1 MTARVLVAGIG
12 NVFLGDDGFGVAV
25 AQRMLE
31 RGAPAGVRVL
41 DAGIRGF
48 DLACALLEGWD
59 AAILIDAVQRGGP
72 PGTLYV
78 LEREGV
84 VKLLTVNKDK
94 GVYDQQRVILE
105 EAWASSILLHDDW
118 LYVSGQGTVSSSSS
132 SSGSQDMKVPACGTP
147 RGTPKG
153 VRSLTNEALDHALRS
168 TSGRATGYRVR
179 RVTAIGS
186 RAPLRYNRRSTHRCY
201 SPSLIGAAA

>member
-72 PGTLYV
+72 PGTLIPISMCGPV
-78 LEREGV
+78 EMP
-84 VKLLTVNKDK
+84 TIP
-94 GVYDQQRVILE
+94 QPTSAI
-105 EAWASSILLHDDW
+105 AWPARTCAPT
-118 LYVSGQGTVSSSSS
+118 GTSA
-132 SSGSQDMKVPACGTP
+132 GFACP
-147 RGTPKG
+147 
-153 VRSLTNEALDHALRS
+153 
-168 TSGRATGYRVR
+168 
-179 RVTAIGS
+179 
-186 RAPLRYNRRSTHRCY
+186 
-201 SPSLIGAAA
+201 

>member
-31 RGAPAGVRVL
+31 RGVPAGVRVL

-78 LEREGV
+78 LEPDPAE
-84 VKLLTVNKDK
+84 
-94 GVYDQQRVILE
+94 LE
-105 EAWASSILLHDDW
+105 QPAHPELMVATHGMEPL
-118 LYVSGQGTVSSSSS
+118 
-132 SSGSQDMKVPACGTP
+132 KVLRLA
-147 RGTPKG
+147 
-153 VRSLTNEALDHALRS
+153 RSLGGPLPALRVV
-168 TSGRATGYRVR
+168 G
-179 RVTAIGS
+179 
-186 RAPLRYNRRSTHRCY
+186 
-201 SPSLIGAAA
+201 